1 MEYQPEEVDRF
12 IEVADAV
19 EDAFPGL
26 VVEGVEVR
34 AMGGMGGGGLRGG
47 GGEKGTGG

>member
-1 MEYQPEEVDRF
+1 MQLFVEYNPEEVDRF

-34 AMGGMGGGGLRGG
+34 HGSTSTPLAPDQHII
-47 GGEKGTGG
+47 

>member
-1 MEYQPEEVDRF
+1 MSGPFILQLLMEYNPEDVDRF

-26 VVEGVEVR
+26 VVEGIEV
-34 AMGGMGGGGLRGG
+34 
-47 GGEKGTGG
+47 